1 MILIAILKYNNIIQ
15 PPWITKPSETRNI
28 YFFCEEYFNMIYFFN
43 PCWKNL
49 TEAFKNDKMFIGVSP
64 LCMIRWREIVDQRWT
79 FGEFISQ
86 CEERELADSSYVSDG
101 H

>member
-1 MILIAILKYNNIIQ
+1 MNYKTIWNKKY
-15 PPWITKPSETRNI
+15 I
-28 YFFCEEYFNMIYFFN
+28 YFIYFFN

-64 LCMIRWREIVDQRWT
+64 LCVLEMMRWREIVDQRWT